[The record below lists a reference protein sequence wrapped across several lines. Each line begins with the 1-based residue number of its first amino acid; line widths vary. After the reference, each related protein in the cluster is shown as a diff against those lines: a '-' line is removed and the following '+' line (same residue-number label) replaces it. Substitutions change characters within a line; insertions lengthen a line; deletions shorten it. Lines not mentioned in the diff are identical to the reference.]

1 MEDMWN
7 LIVRELTAGGMKLLW
22 GLIILVLGLVL
33 IHFINKLLTGKSGK
47 IKRLDPGLIGYLRA
61 FLRILMYVV
70 LFLTVAS
77 IWGVPLTS
85 FVTILASASVAI
97 SLALQGVLSNFIGG
111 ILLLVLK
118 PFQVGDYIR
127 AEPLEGTVCGVSIL
141 YTKLNTF
148 DNKGVV
154 LPNSSLIN
162 TAIVNYTA
170 QKTRRVDLTFSVA
183 YDSDIDKVK
192 TVLLQAAQDS
202 PASLAVPA
210 PVIGLVKH
218 NESSLDFALKVW
230 CNTPDYWSTYF
241 DLNERVKKYFDRDHI
256 EIPYPQVDVHMKKG
270 SD

>member
-1 MEDMWN
+1 MEELWN
-7 LIVRELTAGGMKLLW
+7 TIVRELTASGMKLVW
-22 GLIILVLGLVL
+22 GLVVLVLGLIL
-33 IHFINKLLTGKSGK
+33 IHFINKLIAGKSGK
-47 IKRLDPGLIGYLRA
+47 IKRLDPGITGYMKG
-61 FLRILMYVV
+61 FLRIIMYVV

-118 PFQVGDYIR
+118 PFQVGDYVR
-127 AEPLEGTVCGVSIL
+127 AEPLEGTVSEISIL

-162 TAIVNYTA
+162 TALVNYSA
-170 QKTRRVDLTFSVA
+170 QKTRRVDLTFSVS
-183 YDSDIDKVK
+183 YHSDIDQVK
-192 TVLLQAAQDS
+192 AVLAQAAKDS
-202 PASLAVPA
+202 PATLAEPA
-210 PVIGLVKH
+210 PVIGLAKH

-241 DLNERVKKYFDRDHI
+241 DLNERVKKYFDREHI
-256 EIPYPQVDVHMKKG
+256 EIPYPQMDVHMKKG